1 MAARR
6 RMATGGGIGGGQPG
20 VTGERK
26 PAVVASLLVTNIGQ
40 LVTGDPRL
48 PAPGVVEGA
57 ALAASGDRI
66 AYAGPTS
73 GLDVATGPDTIEVDA
88 HGAAVIPGFVDAHT
102 HLVWLGE
109 RSEEYALRAGGAS
122 YEEIAEKGGGIRS
135 TVAATAA
142 GTVEDLAT
150 AARERARRMLRLGT
164 TTVEIKSGYGQ
175 SLEAELRQ
183 LRAARALGEQA
194 DLPDVVTTYLPL
206 HGLPDGDRV
215 EYLEGV
221 LHEGLRAAAPLAGF
235 VDCFCE
241 TGAWGVDECER
252 LLVAAREHGLRAKV
266 HADQR
271 SHSGGSAL
279 AARVG
284 AVSADHL
291 DHADDEDLRALA
303 VAGVAGVLLPGAS
316 MVLGGAPP
324 PGRRLLEAGATVA
337 LATDC
342 NPGTCWCES
351 MPLMVALAVA
361 SAGLTP
367 AEALL
372 AATAGGAAALGL
384 TDRGR
389 LLPGLRCDALVLET
403 PNWLDVGYHLG
414 ANPVAQVIAAGR
426 LVRR

>member
-1 MAARR
+1 M
-6 RMATGGGIGGGQPG
+6 T
-20 VTGERK
+20 T
-26 PAVVASLLVTNIGQ
+26 VASLVVVNVGQ

-48 PAPGVVEGA
+48 PAPGLVEDA
-57 ALAASGDRI
+57 MLAASGDRLV
-66 AYAGPTS
+66 YAGPAS
-73 GLDVATGPDTIEVDA
+73 DLDVATGPETTEVDA

-109 RSEEYALRAGGAS
+109 RSEEYALRAAGAS

-142 GTVEDLAT
+142 GTLDELTT

-164 TTVEIKSGYGQ
+164 TTVEVKSGYGQ

-183 LRAARALGEQA
+183 LRAARALGKERNV
-194 DLPDVVTTYLPL
+194 PDVVTTYLPL
-206 HGLPDGDRV
+206 HGLPDGDRAA
-215 EYLEGV
+215 YLEQV
-221 LHEGLRAAAPLAGF
+221 LGDGLPAAASLAGF

-241 TGAWGVDECER
+241 IGAWTVEECER
-252 LLVAAREHGLRAKV
+252 LLVAARDHGLRAKV

-279 AARVG
+279 AARVA

-303 VAGVAGVLLPGAS
+303 VAGVTGVLLPGAS
-316 MVLGGAPP
+316 MVLGGPPP
-324 PGRRLLEAGATVA
+324 PGRRLLEAGVTVA

-351 MPLMVALAVA
+351 MPLMVALGVA
-361 SAGLTP
+361 TAGLTP

-414 ANPVAQVIAAGR
+414 ANPVAQVIVAAR
-426 LVRR
+426 LVGP

>member
-1 MAARR
+1 MTGAR
-6 RMATGGGIGGGQPG
+6 AL
-20 VTGERK
+20 GE
-26 PAVVASLLVTNIGQ
+26 VASLLVTNIGQ
-40 LVTGDPRL
+40 LVTGDPGL

-57 ALAASGDRI
+57 VLAANGERI
-66 AYAGPTS
+66 VYAGRAS
-73 GLDVATGPDTIEVDA
+73 GLDVATGAETVEIDA
-88 HGAAVIPGFVDAHT
+88 RGAAVIPGFVDAHT

-142 GTVEDLAT
+142 GTVDELVG
-150 AARERARRMLRLGT
+150 AAQERARRMLRLGT
-164 TTVEIKSGYGQ
+164 TTVEVKSGYGQ
-175 SLEAELRQ
+175 SREAELRQ
-183 LRAARALGEQA
+183 LRAARALGTEPEV
-194 DLPDVVTTYLPL
+194 PDVVTTYLPL
-206 HGLPDGDRV
+206 HGIPAGDRAA
-215 EYLEGV
+215 YLEEV
-221 LHEGLRAAAPLAGF
+221 LREGLGEAAPLAGF

-241 TGAWGVDECER
+241 IGAWTVEECER
-252 LLVAAREHGLRAKV
+252 LLEAARAHGLRAKV

-291 DHADDEDLRALA
+291 DHATDGDLRGLVA
-303 VAGVAGVLLPGAS
+303 AGVTGVLLPGAS
-316 MVLGGAPP
+316 MVLGGPPP
-324 PGRRLLEAGATVA
+324 PGRRLLEAGVTVA

-351 MPLMVALAVA
+351 MPLMVSLGVA
-361 SAGLTP
+361 TAGLTP

-384 TDRGR
+384 PDRGR

-414 ANPVAQVIAAGR
+414 ANPVARVIASGR
-426 LVRR
+426 LVRP